1 MLNENE
7 VIMLIL
13 GISIFFL
20 IYIYR
25 IKIKRI
31 CCRRILLAGFYALL
45 AAWLCTNAEE
55 LFWNSILN
63 IMEHLFYT
71 ASSILVAFWCWRT
84 SSGLWKE
91 HTNE

>member
-20 IYIYR
+20 IRIYR
-25 IKIKRI
+25 SKIKRI
-31 CCRRILLAGFYALL
+31 YYRNILLAGFYMLL

-55 LFWNSILN
+55 LFLNTVLN
-63 IMEHLFYT
+63 ITEHLLYV
-71 ASSILVAFWCWRT
+71 ASSILVTFWCWKA
-84 SSGLWKE
+84 SSGLWREADK
-91 HTNE
+91 